1 MKPAEVAKKADT
13 KALAF
18 LASAEGLTI
27 TTPAEYESS
36 ALMLRQVTAQRKTLE
51 TQRTDI
57 TKPMDEAKRKV
68 MDLFKPVAARF
79 EAAEATLRGALA
91 VFTQREEEKRKKEQ
105 ARLDE
110 LARKKEERLQER
122 AAEQREQGHEER
134 AEALEET
141 ATQVVAREAA
151 PVTKAAGV
159 HARVTWSAEVMDIQA
174 LIRACAEGKTPY
186 EGADLLVADM
196 TVLNALARA
205 QKDKL
210 DIPGVKA
217 VSNRGMVV

>member
-57 TKPMDEAKRKV
+57 TRPMDRARGKV
-68 MDLFKPVAARF
+68 MDLFKPVVARF
-79 EAAEATLRGALA
+79 QSAETTLRTAM
-91 VFTQREEEKRKKEQ
+91 VTFTTAEEEKRRKEQ

-110 LARKKEERLQER
+110 LARKKEERLQAR
-122 AAEQREQGHEER
+122 AAEQREQGHEEK
-134 AEALEET
+134 ADVLEET
-141 ATQVVAREAA
+141 ATQVVPRKAA
-151 PVTKAAGV
+151 PITKTTSV
-159 HARVTWSAEVMDIQA
+159 HARVTWSAHVTDIKA
-174 LIRACAEGKTPY
+174 LIRACAEGKTP
-186 EGADLLVADM
+186 EHLLAADM
-196 TVLNALARA
+196 SVLNALARA
-205 QKDKL
+205 EKDKL

-217 VSNRGMVV
+217 VSSRGMVV